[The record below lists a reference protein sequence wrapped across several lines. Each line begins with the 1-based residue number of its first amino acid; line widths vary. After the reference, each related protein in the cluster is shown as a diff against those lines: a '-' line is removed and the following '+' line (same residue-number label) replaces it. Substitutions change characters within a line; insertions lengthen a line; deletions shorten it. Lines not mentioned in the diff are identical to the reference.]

1 MFTLGIPLKQKRRTL
16 GYLSNEYFPGGM
28 KKLGQQVPYEIL
40 SSDEG
45 FFELGFPN
53 MDEDEFRSITF
64 QLKQQGVTV
73 IGADSQLTEKTMK
86 LVNLVSLKESLQVTT
101 NDGKVA
107 IISDPEDIKTFYRG
121 GTIFGDDSDGDS
133 IELSKETSL
142 DFQSIG
148 LRHYQE
154 GSNSNEVNEGRINGP
169 FNYETLSNIARK
181 DDSALAFVPGNRI
194 YESGFFISLE
204 LDGLDPNDPESF
216 FGLKE
221 DGESI
226 EVRYDEVDFVE
237 TSTVDEGSCGYA
249 PEGEDPNEADQPAG
263 SHLLRKKIREI
274 IQEKMKHPQYKDASN
289 QYAQRGKSTKLS
301 PEKKAAQRDSM
312 RALAQRIKD
321 LDKEKDIDESYVDDP
336 NVPGVTGMEDA
347 VNDPN
352 AKAEKI
358 LMSLAKAFPDVP
370 LSKVVNDST
379 YKRQAVTQIL
389 FGMMN

>member
-86 LVNLVSLKESLQVTT
+86 LKNLVPLKESLQVTT
-101 NDGKVA
+101 NDGKIA

-121 GTIFGDDSDGDS
+121 GTVFGDDSDGDS

-142 DFQSIG
+142 DFQSMG
-148 LRHYQE
+148 FRHYE
-154 GSNSNEVNEGRINGP
+154 
-169 FNYETLSNIARK
+169 
-181 DDSALAFVPGNRI
+181 
-194 YESGFFISLE
+194 
-204 LDGLDPNDPESF
+204 
-216 FGLKE
+216 
-221 DGESI
+221 
-226 EVRYDEVDFVE
+226 
-237 TSTVDEGSCGYA
+237 EGSCGYA

-263 SHLLRKKIREI
+263 SHLLRKKIREMI
-274 IQEKMKHPQYKDASN
+274 
-289 QYAQRGKSTKLS
+289 
-301 PEKKAAQRDSM
+301 
-312 RALAQRIKD
+312 
-321 LDKEKDIDESYVDDP
+321 ESYVDDP
-336 NVPGVTGMEDA
+336 NVPGTSGMEDA

-358 LMSLAKAFPDVP
+358 LMQLAKVFPDVP
-370 LSKVVNDST
+370 LSKIVNDSS

>member
-28 KKLGQQVPYEIL
+28 KKLGQQVPYEII
-40 SSDEG
+40 STDRKGG
-45 FFELGFPN
+45 FFVISFPN
-53 MDEDEFRSITF
+53 MDEYEFRNIVF

-73 IGADSQLTEKTMK
+73 IGADTQLTEKTMK
-86 LVNLVSLKESLQVTT
+86 LVNLVPLKESLQVTT

-121 GTIFGDDSDGDS
+121 GTVFGDDSDGES
-133 IELSKETSL
+133 IELSKETSS
-142 DFQSIG
+142 DFQSMG
-148 LRHYQE
+148 FRHYQ
-154 GSNSNEVNEGRINGP
+154 
-169 FNYETLSNIARK
+169 
-181 DDSALAFVPGNRI
+181 
-194 YESGFFISLE
+194 
-204 LDGLDPNDPESF
+204 
-216 FGLKE
+216 
-221 DGESI
+221 
-226 EVRYDEVDFVE
+226 
-237 TSTVDEGSCGYA
+237 EGSCGYA
-249 PEGEDPNEADQPAG
+249 PEGKDPNEADQPAG
-263 SHLLRKKIREI
+263 SHLLRKKIKEI
-274 IQEKMKHPQYKDASN
+274 IQEKMKHPQYRDASN

-336 NVPGVTGMEDA
+336 NVPGTSGMEDA

-358 LMSLAKAFPDVP
+358 LMQLAKVFPDVP